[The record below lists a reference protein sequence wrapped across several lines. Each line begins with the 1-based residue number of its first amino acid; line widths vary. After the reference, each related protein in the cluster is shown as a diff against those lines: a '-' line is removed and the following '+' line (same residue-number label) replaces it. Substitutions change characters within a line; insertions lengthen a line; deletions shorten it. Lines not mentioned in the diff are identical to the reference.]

1 MGGEGVNTP
10 QDFKDATRQTEA
22 MNFTARASVVNRAHR
37 VVREQALVM
46 REQRQRSRSL
56 WVPLGI
62 FSMLLMGLCYAV
74 WAVLAGY
81 DELSPNGVPDASDQ
95 LFLLLLW
102 SLPVTAVLLGLVWF
116 QRERDKANREV
127 TR

>member
-1 MGGEGVNTP
+1 MSTP
-10 QDFKDATRQTEA
+10 QDFKDVTRQTGT

-46 REQRQRSRSL
+46 REQKQRSRSL

-74 WAVLAGY
+74 WAVLEGY

-95 LFLLLLW
+95 MFLLLLW

-116 QRERDKANREV
+116 QRERSQSNSEV